1 MSALSSIDW
10 EKIPVIDYINVKK
23 HLITD
28 LPEGVTVS
36 TMCASAKL
44 GTVILYDNVHN
55 YLSLS
60 SDDILTVKRNAD
72 SLRTLIPKKKRLVE
86 ARKKPKVR
94 RIIII
99 FIIKLLL

>member
-10 EKIPVIDYINVKK
+10 EKIPIIDYINVKK

-28 LPEGVTVS
+28 LPDGVTVS

-72 SLRTLIPKKKRLVE
+72 SIRTLIPK
-86 ARKKPKVR
+86 
-94 RIIII
+94 
-99 FIIKLLL
+99 

>member
-1 MSALSSIDW
+1 MSLSSIDW

-60 SDDILTVKRNAD
+60 MMIYLQLKEMQIR
-72 SLRTLIPKKKRLVE
+72 
-86 ARKKPKVR
+86 
-94 RIIII
+94 
-99 FIIKLLL
+99 